1 MEQAK
6 QSRSRSNKLSEEQRV
21 NNFFKESEKIPF
33 ENIPT
38 TLIVGV
44 VGLQP
49 GTDIDTK
56 VLFDN
61 VPIYDIPG
69 WIRGKNKKIDIP
81 HPGVP
86 YVVLSAKSGRNTRG
100 VVKNLGDLAKQGGKG
115 KFPNQVAL
123 DISLKDKNVNVFVF
137 PNRLKVTGAQKPE
150 HLIEAFVFI
159 KSILL
164 YMQRTGLPV
173 FKQTPTVVKVELEME
188 NVVFNLGYRIRK
200 DALLERALAEGLFCP
215 QESDA
220 IRIAFPMGKKK
231 KKGDEERYYT
241 FRIHHTGAVVYSGD
255 SRPKMKES
263 YDKFMD
269 FITRNEAD
277 IRFV

>member
-1 MEQAK
+1 MEQPK
-6 QSRSRSNKLSEEQRV
+6 QSRSRTNKLSDEQRV
-21 NNFFKESEKIPF
+21 NNFFKESEKVPF

-44 VGLQP
+44 VSLQL

-61 VPIYDIPG
+61 VPIYEIAG
-69 WIRGKNKKIDIP
+69 WNRGKNKEVDIP
-81 HPGVP
+81 HPGIP
-86 YVVLSAKSGRNTRG
+86 YVVLSAKCGRNIRG
-100 VVKNLGDLAKQGGKG
+100 VVKNLGDLTKVQGKG
-115 KFPNQVAL
+115 KFPNQVSL
-123 DISLKDKNVNVFVF
+123 DLSLKDKNVNVFVF
-137 PNRLKVTGAQKPE
+137 PNRLKVTGAKKPE

-173 FKQTPTVVKVELEME
+173 YKNTPTVTKVELEME

-200 DALLERALAEGLFCP
+200 DALMERALAEGLFCP

-220 IRIAFPMGKKK
+220 IRIAYPMGKKK
-231 KKGDEERYYT
+231 KKGNEERYYT
-241 FRIHHTGAVVYSGD
+241 FRIHHTGSVVYSGD
-255 SRPKMKES
+255 SRLKMKES
-263 YDKFMD
+263 YDQFMA
-269 FITRNEAD
+269 FIERNEAE
-277 IRFV
+277 IRFT